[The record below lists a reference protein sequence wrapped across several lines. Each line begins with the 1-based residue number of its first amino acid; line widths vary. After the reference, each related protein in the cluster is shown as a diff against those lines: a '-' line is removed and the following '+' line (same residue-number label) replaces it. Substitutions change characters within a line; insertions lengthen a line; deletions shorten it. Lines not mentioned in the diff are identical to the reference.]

1 MNTKLREFLAEK
13 CKKFGL
19 GKKALDDLAE
29 QGSQGLA
36 DDSSDEDI
44 EEKADSLVPFAKAMQ
59 AEITR
64 RVNREISARQS
75 KREDGDDENQPADD
89 MPEWAKGFK
98 AQLDALTK
106 ENAQLKAE
114 KAQSERQSA
123 IAAKAKELGIPQ
135 FLMKN
140 YAIADDADIEKTLTE
155 FKQELVNNSL
165 MPKEQVSATPNATV
179 DEMKADAKKW
189 AQGLPDLN

>member
-1 MNTKLREFLAEK
+1 MNTRLREVLADK

-19 GKKALDDLAE
+19 GKKALDELAE
-29 QGSQGLA
+29 LGSQGLA

-59 AEITR
+59 GEVTR
-64 RVNREISARQS
+64 RVNREISARQQ
-75 KREDGDDENQPADD
+75 KANDGDDESQPADD

-106 ENAQLKAE
+106 ENEQLKAE

-135 FLMKN
+135 FLLDRLRIN
-140 YAIADDADIEKTLTE
+140 DDEDVDKTLTE
-155 FKQELVNNSL
+155 FKQSLVNNSL
-165 MPKEQVSATPNATV
+165 MPKEQVSATPNATAE
-179 DEMKADAKKW
+179 EMKADAKKW
-189 AQGLPDLN
+189 AQGLPDL

>member
-1 MNTKLREFLAEK
+1 MNTKLREVLAEK

-75 KREDGDDENQPADD
+75 KREDGDDESQPTDE
-89 MPEWAKGFK
+89 MPEWAKSCFQSQQK
-98 AQLDALTK
+98 RYEDLESKYNDLV
-106 ENAQLKAE
+106 AE
-114 KAQSERQSA
+114 KTKAERQSA
-123 IAAKAKELGIPQ
+123 IASKAKELVFPQ

-140 YAIADDADIEKTLTE
+140 YSLSLANIIVL
-155 FKQELVNNSL
+155 QLRLV
-165 MPKEQVSATPNATV
+165 A
-179 DEMKADAKKW
+179 
-189 AQGLPDLN
+189 